1 MILIIFQL
9 GASVGRE
16 IRRIVDWRA
25 YGFSRI
31 ETAYDQDHA
40 EELINES
47 SPDLIV
53 CDTAFPDGRCYD
65 FLREIHKKTPQ
76 TKYILT
82 GEIRLEDIHDV
93 LSLGVSAY
101 IERPCVKEEW
111 DKPIQ
116 SFCKAASAR
125 KELER
130 HAREGAFWS
139 KNRALIQDQFWKNLF
154 LGRIGTNPEMIAR
167 SAMGVEERIDK
178 DQLYI
183 MALITMK
190 NQEEMWTRW
199 GEHVCQPMLMNI
211 GRSVSKECGL
221 NNRVI
226 VIYSR
231 IIALFKS
238 DSDAQI
244 ADWFRLYAERA
255 QQEVG
260 ADLFCYLG
268 EPVYCEAFPDLYYG
282 LLTYSKD
289 DVLRQTQFVKVTK
302 RQLEDQERILIPPNW
317 NDILFSPNPLEL
329 SEEVRSF
336 LVKQAKNGLLSEQ
349 KIRVFQQDILQL
361 LFLYMEN
368 KDLSAHE
375 LYDNSEIY
383 KLYKAAILSIDGMC
397 RWIES
402 CVQYINDAVNGRNQ
416 ETGGRT
422 VAEMKNFLRSHLT
435 EKVSMEQL
443 ADHVHLTSDYAGKLF
458 KRGTSETVKSY
469 LMRKRMEKAREL
481 LRDSD
486 KSISEICFEV
496 GYDSPSYFIHVF
508 RQYNG
513 MTPKKYRDSGIATLI
528 AE

>member
-1 MILIIFQL
+1 MILYIFQL
-9 GASVGRE
+9 NASVGRE
-16 IRRIVDWRA
+16 IRRIVDWRT

-31 ETAYDQDHA
+31 GTAYDIDHA

-47 SPDLIV
+47 SPDLII
-53 CDTAFPDGRCYD
+53 CDTAFPDGRCYE
-65 FLREIHKKTPQ
+65 FLKKIQAKRPQ
-76 TKYILT
+76 SGYILT
-82 GEIRLEDIHDV
+82 GEIRLEDVHDV
-93 LSLGVSAY
+93 LSLGVLDY
-101 IERPCVKEEW
+101 IECPCTKDAWE
-111 DKPIQ
+111 KPIQ
-116 SFCKAASAR
+116 SFCRDSSAR

-130 HAREGAFWS
+130 QAREGAFWS

-154 LGRIGTNPEMIAR
+154 LGRIGTKPEMITR
-167 SAMGVEERIDK
+167 SAMGVEEQIDK

-190 NQEEMWTRW
+190 NQEEMWSRW
-199 GEHVCQPMLMNI
+199 GEHVCQAKLLNI
-211 GRSVSKECGL
+211 GRSVSKGRGL

-226 VIYSR
+226 IIYSR

-238 DSDAQI
+238 DSASQI
-244 ADWFRLYAERA
+244 ADWFRLYAEKA

-268 EPVYCEAFPDLYYG
+268 EPVYCETFPDLYYG
-282 LLTYSKD
+282 LLAYSKD
-289 DVLRQTQFVKVTK
+289 DVLRQTHFVKVTK
-302 RQLEDQERILIPPNW
+302 RQLENQERILIPPNW
-317 NDILFSPNPLEL
+317 NDILFSPNPLGL

-336 LVKQAKNGLLSEQ
+336 LVRQAKNGRLSEQ
-349 KIRVFQQDILQL
+349 MIRVFQQDILQL

-402 CVQYINDAVNGRNQ
+402 CIQYINNAVNGRNQ

-422 VAEMKNFLRSHLT
+422 VADMKKFLRSHLT
-435 EKVSMEQL
+435 EKVSMEKL
-443 ADHVHLTSDYAGKLF
+443 AEHVHLTSDYAGKLF
-458 KRGTSETVKSY
+458 KKGTGETVKSY

-481 LRDSD
+481 LRNSD
-486 KSISEICFEV
+486 KSISEICFET
-496 GYDSPSYFIHVF
+496 GYDSPSYFINIF
-508 RQYNG
+508 RKYNG
-513 MTPKKYRDSGIATLI
+513 MTPKKYRDSGRAIFI